1 MPLNFSLIESFIAD
15 HREDMKNKAM
25 LRHDRYRILSEL
37 GTALQTV
44 LKDYEIFETELNSL
58 VIDIVNNTSSYETLR
73 ECHERAVA
81 GVENFFLE
89 EDTIVD
95 VHDLFRII
103 RDRIAI
109 RVLELVEKEMLDEG
123 LGKPPTDYVWAGLG
137 SEGRDEQTMITDQDN
152 LLVYAE
158 RDDDFASGQLRKRCA
173 ETMTESTSP
182 APADALG
189 PRTLLDG
196 YFRIFAQK
204 ASDRLHQVGFEKCKG
219 GVMPVN
225 DRWRGSI
232 RDWKKRIDD
241 RITLD
246 KGIFE
251 PLDVIILT
259 DARPVNGNR
268 AILKELLDYFFA
280 LLINNK
286 HFMKEFIQSAV
297 LMPSALTF
305 FGGFKVEKEGENKDK
320 FNIKLL
326 GWSPL
331 ILSVRMLSLS
341 NGIFERNTL
350 KRIAILRQRNIIKK
364 EMESS
369 LVDAYFTFVRYR
381 IINQINYRDDEG
393 KSSNFLR
400 PDMLGPDEQERLR
413 RAMKAVE
420 TFQKFI
426 QETLLFGEAV

>member
-1 MPLNFSLIESFIAD
+1 MPLNFSLIESFIAY
-15 HREDMKNKAM
+15 HREDMTNKAL
-25 LRHDRYRILSEL
+25 LRHDRYRILSAL
-37 GTALQTV
+37 GTARQTV
-44 LKDYEIFETELNSL
+44 LKDYEIFETERNAL
-58 VIDIVNNTSSYETLR
+58 VIEIIDNASSYETLR

-109 RVLELVEKEMLDEG
+109 RVLELVEREMLDED

-137 SEGRDEQTMITDQDN
+137 SEGRDEQTMVTDQDN

-158 RDDDFASGQLRKRCA
+158 RSDDFASGELRKRCV
-173 ETMTESTSP
+173 EMMTHGASP
-182 APADALG
+182 APPGDLD
-189 PRTLLDG
+189 PKTLLDG
-196 YFRIFAQK
+196 YFRIFAEK
-204 ASDRLHQVGFEKCKG
+204 ASERLHQVGFEKCKG

-232 RDWKKRIDD
+232 TDWKKRIDE
-241 RITLD
+241 RITFSR
-246 KGIFE
+246 GIFE

-259 DARPVNGNR
+259 DARRVNGND
-268 AILKELLDYFFA
+268 AILRELLDYFFA
-280 LLINNK
+280 QLTNNK

-305 FGGFKVEKEGENKDK
+305 FGGFKVEKEGKNKDK

-341 NGIFERNTL
+341 NGIYERNTL
-350 KRIAILRQRNIIKK
+350 KRIAILRPRNINTK
-364 EMESS
+364 ETESS
-369 LVDAYFTFVRYR
+369 LMDAYFTFVRYR

-393 KSSNFLR
+393 KISNFLR

>member
-1 MPLNFSLIESFIAD
+1 MPLNFSLIESFISD
-15 HREDMKNKAM
+15 HREDMKDKAM
-25 LRHDRYRILSEL
+25 IRHDRYRILSEL

-44 LKDYEIFETELNSL
+44 LKDYEIFETELNAL
-58 VIDIVNNTSSYETLR
+58 VIEIIDNTSSYETLR

-109 RVLELVEKEMLDEG
+109 RVLELVEKEMVMEG
-123 LGKPPTDYVWAGLG
+123 LGGPPADYVWAGLG

-152 LLVYAE
+152 LLIYTG
-158 RDDDFASGQLRKRCA
+158 RDDDFATPGLRERCTAMAGDKGAAAPDVSGDPK
-173 ETMTESTSP
+173 S
-182 APADALG
+182 
-189 PRTLLDG
+189 LLDG

-225 DRWRGSI
+225 ERWRGSLQ
-232 RDWKKRIDD
+232 DWKKRVED
-241 RITLD
+241 RITNAR
-246 KGIFE
+246 GIFE
-251 PLDVIILT
+251 PLDIIILT
-259 DARPVNGNR
+259 DARPVKGNA
-268 AILKELLDYFFA
+268 AILKELLDHFFV
-280 LLINNK
+280 LLLNNK
-286 HFMKEFIQSAV
+286 HFMREFIQSAV

-305 FGGFKVEKEGENKDK
+305 FGGFKVEKEGENREK

-350 KRIAILRQRNIIKK
+350 KRIGILRQRNIIKK
-364 EMESS
+364 EMENS
-369 LVDAYFTFVRYR
+369 LMDAYFTFVRYR
-381 IINQINYRDDEG
+381 IINQINYRDEEG
-393 KSSNFLR
+393 KISNFLR

-420 TFQKFI
+420 AFQKFI
-426 QETLLFGEAV
+426 QETLLFGEAL

>member
-15 HREDMKNKAM
+15 HQEDMRNKAM
-25 LRHDRYRILSEL
+25 LRHDRYRVLSEL

-44 LKDYEIFETELNSL
+44 LKDYEIFETELNAL
-58 VIDIVNNTSSYETLR
+58 VIEIIDNTSSYETLR

-109 RVLELVEKEMLDEG
+109 RVLELVEREMFDEE
-123 LGKPPTDYVWAGLG
+123 LGKPPVDYVWAGLG
-137 SEGRDEQTMITDQDN
+137 SEGRDEQTMVTDQDN

-158 RDDDFASGQLRKRCA
+158 GDDDFASDELRKRCA
-173 ETMTESTSP
+173 EMATE
-182 APADALG
+182 G
-189 PRTLLDG
+189 PVGPDTPKPGTLLDG
-196 YFRIFAQK
+196 YFRIFAEK

-225 DRWRGSI
+225 NRWRGSAK
-232 RDWKKRIDD
+232 DWKKRIDE
-241 RITLD
+241 RITFSR
-246 KGIFE
+246 GVFE
-251 PLDVIILT
+251 PLDIIILT
-259 DARPVNGNR
+259 DARRVKGSEV
-268 AILKELLDYFFA
+268 ILRELLDYFFA
-280 LLINNK
+280 QLTNNK

-341 NGIFERNTL
+341 NGIYERNTL

-369 LVDAYFTFVRYR
+369 LMDAYFTFVRYR
-381 IINQINYRDDEG
+381 IINQINYRDEEG

>member
-1 MPLNFSLIESFIAD
+1 MPLNFSIIESFIAE
-15 HREDMKNKAM
+15 HEADMKNKAM
-25 LRHDRYRILSEL
+25 IRQDRYRILSEL

-44 LKDYEIFETELNSL
+44 LKDYEVFETELNAL
-58 VIDIVNNTSSYETLR
+58 VMEIINNTTSYETLM

-95 VHDLFRII
+95 VHDLFRLI
-103 RDRIAI
+103 RDRIAV
-109 RVLELVEKEMLDEG
+109 RVLELVEREMVDEG
-123 LGKPPTDYVWAGLG
+123 LGKPPADYVWAGLG
-137 SEGRDEQTMITDQDN
+137 SEGRDEQTMVTDQDN

-158 RDDDFASGQLRKRCA
+158 GDDDFASVELRRRCA
-173 ETMTESTSP
+173 EISAS
-182 APADALG
+182 DG
-189 PRTLLDG
+189 PSILPDDLDPRMLVDG
-196 YFRIFAQK
+196 YFQIFAQK

-225 DRWRGSI
+225 ARWRGSI
-232 RDWKKRIDD
+232 KDWKKRIDE
-241 RITLD
+241 RITFGR
-246 KGIFE
+246 GILE
-251 PLDVIILT
+251 PLDIIILT
-259 DARPVNGNR
+259 DARLVNGSKV
-268 AILKELLDYFFA
+268 ILTELMDYFFSM
-280 LLINNK
+280 LINNK
-286 HFMKEFIQSAV
+286 HIMKEFIQSAV

-320 FNIKLL
+320 FNIKVL

-341 NGIFERNTL
+341 NGIFETNTL
-350 KRIAILRQRNIIKK
+350 KRIGILRQRNIIRK
-364 EMESS
+364 EMELS
-369 LVDAYFTFVRYR
+369 LTDAYFTFVRYR
-381 IINQINYRDDEG
+381 IINQINYRDESG
-393 KSSNFLR
+393 RSSNFLR

>member
-15 HREDMKNKAM
+15 HQEDMRNKAM
-25 LRHDRYRILSEL
+25 LRHDRYRVLSEL

-44 LKDYEIFETELNSL
+44 LKDYEIFETELNAL
-58 VIDIVNNTSSYETLR
+58 VIEIIDNTSSYETLR

-109 RVLELVEKEMLDEG
+109 RVLELVETEMVGEE
-123 LGKPPTDYVWAGLG
+123 LGKPPVDYVWAGLG
-137 SEGRDEQTMITDQDN
+137 SEGRDAQTMVTDQDN

-158 RDDDFASGQLRKRCA
+158 GNDDFASDELRKRCA
-173 ETMTESTSP
+173 EMVT
-182 APADALG
+182 AG
-189 PRTLLDG
+189 PVRPDTPEPGTLLDG
-196 YFRIFAQK
+196 YFRIFAEK

-232 RDWKKRIDD
+232 KDWKKRIDE
-241 RITLD
+241 RITFSR
-246 KGIFE
+246 GVFE
-251 PLDVIILT
+251 PLDIIILT
-259 DARPVNGNR
+259 DARRVKGSEV
-268 AILKELLDYFFA
+268 ILRELLDYFFA
-280 LLINNK
+280 LLTNNK

-341 NGIFERNTL
+341 NGIYERNTL

-369 LVDAYFTFVRYR
+369 LMDAYFTFVRYR
-381 IINQINYRDDEG
+381 IINQINYRDEEG

>member
-15 HREDMKNKAM
+15 HQEDMKNKAM
-25 LRHDRYRILSEL
+25 LRHDRYRVLSEL

-44 LKDYEIFETELNSL
+44 LKDYEIFETELNAL
-58 VIDIVNNTSSYETLR
+58 VIEIIDNASSYETLR

-109 RVLELVEKEMLDEG
+109 RVLDLVEGEMVDEG
-123 LGKPPTDYVWAGLG
+123 LGKPPVDYVWAGLG

-158 RDDDFASGQLRKRCA
+158 RDDDFASGQLRERCA
-173 ETMTESTSP
+173 GMMKEGESSVP
-182 APADALG
+182 PDALD
-189 PRTLLDG
+189 PKTLLDG

-204 ASDRLHQVGFEKCKG
+204 ASERLHQVGFEKCKG

-232 RDWKKRIDD
+232 KDWKKRIDE
-241 RITLD
+241 RITFSR
-246 KGIFE
+246 GIFE

-259 DARPVNGNR
+259 DARRVNGND

-280 LLINNK
+280 LLTNNK

-341 NGIFERNTL
+341 NGIYERNTL
-350 KRIAILRQRNIIKK
+350 KRIAILRQRNIIRK
-364 EMESS
+364 EMENS
-369 LVDAYFTFVRYR
+369 LMDAYFTFVRYR

-393 KSSNFLR
+393 KISNFLR

>member
-15 HREDMKNKAM
+15 HQEDMRNKAM
-25 LRHDRYRILSEL
+25 LRHDRYRVLSEL

-44 LKDYEIFETELNSL
+44 LKDYEIFETELNAL
-58 VIDIVNNTSSYETLR
+58 VIEIIDNTSSYETLR

-109 RVLELVEKEMLDEG
+109 RVLELVETEMVGEE
-123 LGKPPTDYVWAGLG
+123 LGKPPVDYVWAGLG
-137 SEGRDEQTMITDQDN
+137 SEGRDEQTMVTDQDN

-158 RDDDFASGQLRKRCA
+158 GNDDFASDELRKRCA
-173 ETMTESTSP
+173 EMVT
-182 APADALG
+182 AG
-189 PRTLLDG
+189 PVRPDTPEPGTLLDG
-196 YFRIFAQK
+196 YFRIFAEK

-232 RDWKKRIDD
+232 KDWKKRIDE
-241 RITLD
+241 RITFSR
-246 KGIFE
+246 GVFE
-251 PLDVIILT
+251 PLDIIILT
-259 DARPVNGNR
+259 DARRVKGSEV
-268 AILKELLDYFFA
+268 ILRELLDYFFA
-280 LLINNK
+280 LLTNNK

-341 NGIFERNTL
+341 NGIYERNTL

-369 LVDAYFTFVRYR
+369 LMDAYFTFVRYR
-381 IINQINYRDDEG
+381 IINQINYRDEEG

>member
-15 HREDMKNKAM
+15 HQEDMRNKAM
-25 LRHDRYRILSEL
+25 LRHDRYRVLSEL

-44 LKDYEIFETELNSL
+44 LKDYEIFETELNAL
-58 VIDIVNNTSSYETLR
+58 VIEIIDNTSSYETLR

-109 RVLELVEKEMLDEG
+109 RVLELVETEMVGEE
-123 LGKPPTDYVWAGLG
+123 LGKPPVDYVWAGLG
-137 SEGRDEQTMITDQDN
+137 SEGRDEQTMVTDQDN

-158 RDDDFASGQLRKRCA
+158 GNDDFASDELRKRCA
-173 ETMTESTSP
+173 EMVT
-182 APADALG
+182 AG
-189 PRTLLDG
+189 PVRPDTPEPGTFLDG
-196 YFRIFAQK
+196 YFRIFAEK

-232 RDWKKRIDD
+232 KDWKKRIDE
-241 RITLD
+241 RITFSR
-246 KGIFE
+246 GVFE
-251 PLDVIILT
+251 PLDIIILT
-259 DARPVNGNR
+259 DARRVKGSEV
-268 AILKELLDYFFA
+268 ILRELLDYFFA
-280 LLINNK
+280 LLTNNK

-331 ILSVRMLSLS
+331 ILSVRMLSLA
-341 NGIFERNTL
+341 NGIYERNTL

-369 LVDAYFTFVRYR
+369 LMDAYFTFVRYR
-381 IINQINYRDDEG
+381 IINQINYRDEEG

>member
-1 MPLNFSLIESFIAD
+1 MPLNFSIIESFIAE
-15 HREDMKNKAM
+15 HEADMKNKAM
-25 LRHDRYRILSEL
+25 IRQDRYRILSEL

-44 LKDYEIFETELNSL
+44 LKDYEVFETELNAL
-58 VIDIVNNTSSYETLR
+58 VMEIINNTTSYETLM

-95 VHDLFRII
+95 VHDLFRLI
-103 RDRIAI
+103 RDRIAV
-109 RVLELVEKEMLDEG
+109 RVLELVEREMVDEG
-123 LGKPPTDYVWAGLG
+123 LGKPPVDYVWAGLG
-137 SEGRDEQTMITDQDN
+137 SEGRDEQTMVTDQDN

-158 RDDDFASGQLRKRCA
+158 GDDDFASVELRRRCA
-173 ETMTESTSP
+173 EISAS
-182 APADALG
+182 DG
-189 PRTLLDG
+189 PSILPDDLDPRMLVDG
-196 YFRIFAQK
+196 YFQIFAQK

-225 DRWRGSI
+225 ARWRGSI
-232 RDWKKRIDD
+232 KDWKKRIDE
-241 RITLD
+241 RITFGR
-246 KGIFE
+246 GILE
-251 PLDVIILT
+251 PLDIIILT
-259 DARPVNGNR
+259 DARLVNGSK
-268 AILKELLDYFFA
+268 AILTELMDYFFSM
-280 LLINNK
+280 LINNK
-286 HFMKEFIQSAV
+286 HIMKEFIQSAV

-320 FNIKLL
+320 FNIKVL

-341 NGIFERNTL
+341 NGIFETNTL
-350 KRIAILRQRNIIKK
+350 KRIGILRQRNIIRK
-364 EMESS
+364 EMELS
-369 LVDAYFTFVRYR
+369 LTDAYFTFVRYR
-381 IINQINYRDDEG
+381 IINQINYRDESG
-393 KSSNFLR
+393 RSSNFLR

>member
-15 HREDMKNKAM
+15 HQKDMRNKAM
-25 LRHDRYRILSEL
+25 LRHDRYRVLSEL

-44 LKDYEIFETELNSL
+44 LKDYEIFETELNAL
-58 VIDIVNNTSSYETLR
+58 VIEIIDNTSSYETLR

-95 VHDLFRII
+95 VHDLLRII

-109 RVLELVEKEMLDEG
+109 RVLELVEKEMIGEG
-123 LGKPPTDYVWAGLG
+123 LGKPPVDYVWAGLG
-137 SEGRDEQTMITDQDN
+137 SEGRDEQTLVTDQDN

-158 RDDDFASGQLRKRCA
+158 TDDGFASDELRKRCA
-173 ETMTESTSP
+173 AMMTEGP
-182 APADALG
+182 VPPNALDAK
-189 PRTLLDG
+189 TLLDG
-196 YFRIFAQK
+196 YFRIFAGK

-232 RDWKKRIDD
+232 KDWKKRIDE
-241 RITLD
+241 RMTFGT
-246 KGIFE
+246 GIFE

-259 DARPVNGNR
+259 DARRVNGSQ
-268 AILKELLDYFFA
+268 AILGELLDYFFA
-280 LLINNK
+280 LLTNNK

-341 NGIFERNTL
+341 NGIYERNTL

-369 LVDAYFTFVRYR
+369 LTDAYFTFVRYR

-393 KSSNFLR
+393 KISNFLR

-420 TFQKFI
+420 AFQKFI

>member
-15 HREDMKNKAM
+15 HQEDMRNKAM
-25 LRHDRYRILSEL
+25 LRHDRYRVLSEL

-44 LKDYEIFETELNSL
+44 LKDYEIFETELNAL
-58 VIDIVNNTSSYETLR
+58 VIEIIDNTSSYETLL
-73 ECHERAVA
+73 ECHERAVV

-95 VHDLFRII
+95 VHDLFRTI
-103 RDRIAI
+103 RDRIAV
-109 RVLELVEKEMLDEG
+109 RVLELVEREMVGEG
-123 LGKPPTDYVWAGLG
+123 LGRPPVDYVWAGLG
-137 SEGRDEQTMITDQDN
+137 SEGRDEQTMVTDQDN

-158 RDDDFASGQLRKRCA
+158 RDDDFAPDELRKRCA
-173 ETMTESTSP
+173 AMMTEGP
-182 APADALG
+182 VAPEALD
-189 PRTLLDG
+189 PKTLLDG
-196 YFRIFAQK
+196 YFRIFAEK
-204 ASDRLHQVGFEKCKG
+204 ASDRLHEVGFEKCKG

-232 RDWKKRIDD
+232 KDWKKRIDE
-241 RITLD
+241 RITFD
-246 KGIFE
+246 RGIFE

-259 DARPVNGNR
+259 DARRVNGNQ
-268 AILKELLDYFFA
+268 AILGELLDYFFA
-280 LLINNK
+280 LLTNNK
-286 HFMKEFIQSAV
+286 HVMKEFIQSAV

-305 FGGFKVEKEGENKDK
+305 FGGFKVEKEGENRDK

-350 KRIAILRQRNIIKK
+350 KRIAILRQRNIIRK

-369 LVDAYFTFVRYR
+369 LTDAYFTFVRYR

>member
-1 MPLNFSLIESFIAD
+1 MPLNFSIIESFIAE
-15 HREDMKNKAM
+15 HEADMKNKAM
-25 LRHDRYRILSEL
+25 IRQDRYRILSEL

-44 LKDYEIFETELNSL
+44 LKDYEVFETELNAL
-58 VIDIVNNTSSYETLR
+58 VMEIINNTTSYETLM

-95 VHDLFRII
+95 VHDLFRLI
-103 RDRIAI
+103 RDRIAV
-109 RVLELVEKEMLDEG
+109 RVLELVEREMVDEG
-123 LGKPPTDYVWAGLG
+123 LGKPPADYVWAGLG
-137 SEGRDEQTMITDQDN
+137 SEGRDEQTMVTDQDN

-158 RDDDFASGQLRKRCA
+158 GDDDFASVELRRRCA
-173 ETMTESTSP
+173 EISAS
-182 APADALG
+182 DG
-189 PRTLLDG
+189 PSILPDDLDPRMLVDG
-196 YFRIFAQK
+196 YFQIFAQK

-225 DRWRGSI
+225 ARWRGSI
-232 RDWKKRIDD
+232 KDWKKRIDE
-241 RITLD
+241 RITFGR
-246 KGIFE
+246 GILE
-251 PLDVIILT
+251 PLDIIILT
-259 DARPVNGNR
+259 DARLVNGSK
-268 AILKELLDYFFA
+268 AILTELMDYFFSM
-280 LLINNK
+280 LINNK
-286 HFMKEFIQSAV
+286 HIMKEFIQSAV

-320 FNIKLL
+320 FNIKVL

-341 NGIFERNTL
+341 NGIFETNTL
-350 KRIAILRQRNIIKK
+350 KRIGILRQRNIIRK
-364 EMESS
+364 EMELS
-369 LVDAYFTFVRYR
+369 LTDAYFTFVRYR
-381 IINQINYRDDEG
+381 IINQINYRDESG
-393 KSSNFLR
+393 RSSNFLR